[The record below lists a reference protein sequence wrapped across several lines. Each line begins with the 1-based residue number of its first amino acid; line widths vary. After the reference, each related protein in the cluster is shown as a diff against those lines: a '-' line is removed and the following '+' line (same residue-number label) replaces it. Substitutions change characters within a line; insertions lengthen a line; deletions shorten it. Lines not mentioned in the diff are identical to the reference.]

1 MHDGGGGGSARAPVE
16 RYPLR
21 LVRQHEPRRDHQLCK
36 IVRQYSHLLVPLKV
50 DPRLLQQLY
59 GLRRVHVVTLG
70 GEGKRSAYVSNAHRN
85 SCRTRG
91 WLAGWIKNALD
102 AEVEVELPRG
112 HVLWVVP
119 VLVRDGEADLDDL
132 QQVDVT
138 PHGLVVVVGGGLERP
153 YWPSYNTW
161 KFCVLSVLLI

>member
-1 MHDGGGGGSARAPVE
+1 MDSGAYMSSLWR
-16 RYPLR
+16 
-21 LVRQHEPRRDHQLCK
+21 
-36 IVRQYSHLLVPLKV
+36 
-50 DPRLLQQLY
+50 
-59 GLRRVHVVTLG
+59 G
-70 GEGKRSAYVSNAHRN
+70 GEKVRLRQQRTPEFVSHARL
-85 SCRTRG
+85 TG
-91 WLAGWIKNALD
+91 WLEKNALD

-153 YWPSYNTW
+153 YWPGYDAR
-161 KFCVLSVLLI
+161 KLGVLRSTPLV